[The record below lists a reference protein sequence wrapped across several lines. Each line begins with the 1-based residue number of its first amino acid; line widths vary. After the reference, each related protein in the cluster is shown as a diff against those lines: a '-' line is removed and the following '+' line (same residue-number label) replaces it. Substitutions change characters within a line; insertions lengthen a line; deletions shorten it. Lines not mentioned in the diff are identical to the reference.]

1 MKKVFYLFILLLIIT
16 LIKPVPESD
25 LSKQIQQ
32 KVMNVQQGLEDEQ
45 TTKKVELK
53 TPKEQE
59 FAINNIQINQTKS
72 EVEKKL
78 GKPKRVTVNEYNEK
92 WHAYHDQYN
101 GFVMVSYDDDKV
113 TGLYTNQDLITSQK
127 GITSKMKKNKVRS
140 ILGEPLDEIQ
150 KDKVKLVQND
160 PDYDVFKFDNI
171 YTTIFYDKHQD
182 NQIKGIMQ
190 VASSTEDKRTNQY
203 HTASDEYKRALEL
216 QNFDIV
222 NAERVQ
228 FDLPT
233 LSYNEN
239 VSHTARKHSTDMVDN
254 DYFDHTNKQGLS
266 PFDRLDNDGFD
277 YVTAGENLA
286 YGQIS
291 SVYAHHGL
299 MNSLGHRKNILNKD
313 YKELGVGV
321 DIGEDLQLIGLKT
334 ILLNSRK

>member
-160 PDYDVFKFDNI
+160 PDYDVF
-171 YTTIFYDKHQD
+171 
-182 NQIKGIMQ
+182 QI
-190 VASSTEDKRTNQY
+190 
-203 HTASDEYKRALEL
+203 
-216 QNFDIV
+216 
-222 NAERVQ
+222 
-228 FDLPT
+228 
-233 LSYNEN
+233 
-239 VSHTARKHSTDMVDN
+239 
-254 DYFDHTNKQGLS
+254 
-266 PFDRLDNDGFD
+266 
-277 YVTAGENLA
+277 
-286 YGQIS
+286 
-291 SVYAHHGL
+291 
-299 MNSLGHRKNILNKD
+299 
-313 YKELGVGV
+313 
-321 DIGEDLQLIGLKT
+321 
-334 ILLNSRK
+334 